1 MVVGEKCPVTI
12 KCGEGLLSQL
22 LAFDP
27 QGGFPPKQA
36 FSVRSFTVWKY
47 TSKRAHRATR
57 LHSAPTIRYESG
69 NKNKTMQKPQLQIKL
84 LYLK

>member
-27 QGGFPPKQA
+27 QGGVSAKVGLLCSLPSLFE
-36 FSVRSFTVWKY
+36 SVHLRGPAV
-47 TSKRAHRATR
+47 
-57 LHSAPTIRYESG
+57 
-69 NKNKTMQKPQLQIKL
+69 QLSYI
-84 LYLK
+84 LYPLSDE